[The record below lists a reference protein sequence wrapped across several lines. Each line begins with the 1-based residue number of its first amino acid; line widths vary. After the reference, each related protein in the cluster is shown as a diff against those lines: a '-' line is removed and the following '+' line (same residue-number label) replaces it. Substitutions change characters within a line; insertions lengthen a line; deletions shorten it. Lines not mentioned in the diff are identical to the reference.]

1 MGWGKFFGDIAKDLA
16 KDYVTNR
23 GADGIRED
31 IGSVA
36 SGVKSL
42 FGSSDNDS
50 DDFWD
55 TYNSLIEND
64 DYKSARKLVNEY
76 FEDDKKSY
84 IYHYLLAQI
93 DYNRAQNENFDSA
106 LRILEEA
113 KRSINKA
120 YNSCPIG
127 TEDQKSV
134 KELRQQIE
142 EDIAFNEEG
151 KAMMADW
158 DRLLD
163 KKDKVLD
170 SNVSISELNELATEF
185 LNHNKRFTNGKLDYF
200 YWINLCDIH
209 YYAHAI
215 ATTQEENDHYYKVFQ
230 QDLDNAMS
238 MAENEADRVSDI
250 TAKRAWKK
258 FVIREDSPQ
267 TATPVTVSS
276 QAENTPNQSEKEKE
290 YLAEIKMC
298 LEDDGMISD
307 RERRILNR
315 LRQSLGISEERA
327 AELEASLDPSAL
339 TATEQEYADEIRAC
353 LEDDGEISAKERRL
367 LDKFRN
373 SLGISPERAA
383 EIEDIVI
390 AK

>member
-16 KDYVTNR
+16 KDYVPNR
-23 GADGIRED
+23 GVDGIRED

-36 SGVKSL
+36 SGVKAL
-42 FGSSDNDS
+42 FGSSDNDT

-200 YWINLCDIH
+200 YW
-209 YYAHAI
+209 
-215 ATTQEENDHYYKVFQ
+215 
-230 QDLDNAMS
+230 
-238 MAENEADRVSDI
+238 
-250 TAKRAWKK
+250 
-258 FVIREDSPQ
+258 
-267 TATPVTVSS
+267 
-276 QAENTPNQSEKEKE
+276 
-290 YLAEIKMC
+290 
-298 LEDDGMISD
+298 
-307 RERRILNR
+307 
-315 LRQSLGISEERA
+315 
-327 AELEASLDPSAL
+327 
-339 TATEQEYADEIRAC
+339 
-353 LEDDGEISAKERRL
+353 
-367 LDKFRN
+367 
-373 SLGISPERAA
+373 
-383 EIEDIVI
+383 
-390 AK
+390 